1 MAQITFHVSVNEED
15 DGSYWAEVKELPGC
29 FASGFSIE
37 ELQEALL
44 EAMQMCLP
52 EGITF
57 DNPKWDL
64 GEDVKR
70 RGRKSAAKRQMVVC
84 A

>member
-1 MAQITFHVSVNEED
+1 MAQIVFHVSVNEEA

-52 EGITF
+52 EGITL
-57 DNPKWDL
+57 DDPKWDL
-64 GEDVKR
+64 GKEKP
-70 RGRKSAAKRQMVVC
+70 KAAATRQMVVC

>member
-1 MAQITFHVSVNEED
+1 MAQATFHALIHEED

-37 ELQEALL
+37 ELQEALF
-44 EAMQMCLP
+44 EAIQLWLP
-52 EGITF
+52 EGIKLG
-57 DNPKWDL
+57 DPQWGPMKKMAQPK
-64 GEDVKR
+64 
-70 RGRKSAAKRQMVVC
+70 RGRQRKQQMLVC